1 MSDGLEAYGAC
12 AGLTDGASAGAAVA
26 YFVTAHGFGHATR
39 ACAVMAALRARRPDL
54 ELHVFTQAPEW
65 LFSESVPGGV
75 SYHAAT
81 TDVGVVQHDALREDL
96 PATVA
101 RLDDLLPFD
110 PHLVREWAAWL
121 ARLRVELVLCDI
133 APLGLAVAAEAGL
146 PGVLIENFTWDW
158 IYAPYVA
165 AEPGFVRHLPRL
177 REAFALAPHHL
188 QAAPVCAPDLS
199 LTQLPPIA
207 RPPRHTRAETR
218 AALGLA
224 APERLVLVTLG
235 GMAGALPLPKPD
247 AGPPDV
253 VYVLPGAA
261 DTAYRDGQRLAL
273 PARGD
278 YYHPDLIGAA
288 DAVVGKLGYSTVAE
302 AYHAGVPFGYIPRG
316 GFRES
321 PVMAAFVGAH
331 LPSLEIPADV
341 FTTGAWGAH
350 VAALLAEAPRPPGGP
365 NGADTAAEYIIKLLG

>member
-1 MSDGLEAYGAC
+1 MSDPLASYA
-12 AGLTDGASAGAAVA
+12 ALTAPVAPGPAIA

-39 ACAVMAALRARRPDL
+39 ACAVMAALRARRPGL
-54 ELHVFTQAPEW
+54 ALHVFTQAPEW
-65 LFSESVPGGV
+65 LFTESVPGGV

-96 PATVA
+96 LATLA

-110 PHLVREWAAWL
+110 PRLVREWATWL
-121 ARLRVELVLCDI
+121 ARLRVALVVCDI

-146 PGVLIENFTWDW
+146 PAVLIENFTWDW

-165 AEPGFVRHLPRL
+165 AEPGFARHLPLL

-199 LTQLPPIA
+199 LPQLPPIA
-207 RPPRHTRAETR
+207 RVPRHSRVETR

-224 APERLVLVTLG
+224 EHERLVLVTLG
-235 GMAGALPLPKPD
+235 GMAGDLPLPRPV
-247 AGPPDV
+247 AAPPGV

-261 DTAYRDGQRLAL
+261 DQLERRGQRLAL
-273 PARGD
+273 PNRGD
-278 YYHPDLIGAA
+278 YYHPDLICAA

-302 AYHAGVPFGYIPRG
+302 AYHAGVPFGYVPRG
-316 GFRES
+316 GFHES
-321 PVMAAFVGAH
+321 PVMAEFVSAN
-331 LPSLEIPADV
+331 LPRLEVPPDV
-341 FTTGAWGAH
+341 FTAGAWGEH
-350 VAALLAEAPRPPGGP
+350 VAALLAHTPRPPGGP
-365 NGADTAAEYIIKLLG
+365 NGADVAAEYLVNLLG